1 MASSNFWFL
10 GGVGLLASA
19 CSTTPTAKTVDAPPA
34 AVQAQP
40 APPMPKL
47 SEAARQP
54 IFRLP
59 ADVRPVRE
67 AVQLE
72 VVPDR
77 EGFTGTVTI
86 QLRLLAERNDVWV
99 SARGLKFSSGTL
111 EVGGETLKARIDADD
126 SVGAALVALPQK
138 VGPGEATLRLSF
150 SGSFDP
156 HLAGLYRVK
165 AQDRYYAYTQ
175 FEAIDAR
182 KAFPC
187 FDEPSFKIP
196 WDVTLT
202 VRATDVAISNTNVV
216 SEKPAG
222 PGLKQVT
229 FRTTRPLPSYL
240 VAMVV
245 GDFDVVNAPVLPPTE
260 IRKRPLQLRGVAT
273 KGRGPDLAHALHAA
287 AEQVVMLEK
296 WFGLEYPYEKLD
308 FIAVPDFQYG
318 AMENAGAITFS
329 EFTLLVD
336 SKTAS
341 ESQKEGV
348 AVDIAHEMAHQWF
361 GDLVTMAW
369 WDDLWLNESF
379 ASFMEEQIV
388 AAWDPGLR
396 YDLVFLARIQR
407 AMATDGLA
415 RTKPIRPNVVFEP
428 DIFDVDY
435 GVVYLKGA
443 AVIGMFEQFLGAEA
457 FRAAIHDYLVAHADG
472 NATLADLLA
481 ALSVKV
487 SSVGPAFQTF
497 VEQAGVPLV
506 EGQLSCKG
514 GKASVALQQ
523 SRYKPLGSEAQD
535 GLWKVPVCAR
545 TDGTSAPV
553 CSLLSEAKG
562 TLDLGKR
569 SCPKWLALNPKAA
582 GYYHWVLPA
591 KTMEPLLAQPAK
603 NLSAAERLSVSGNLT
618 ASFAS
623 GRQAT
628 ADVVPGLSHLAVD
641 DEPVVATA
649 SAHFLENLRFDVVS
663 ADVRPKVAAYA
674 QGLYRPVLDKLGW
687 QAKADEPASIREYR
701 GFLVDYLARVVGD
714 ADVRARASAL
724 AQTYLGTDG
733 NLHPDAVDANLVGP
747 SLVGAALG
755 GNAQLFDVML
765 ARFEK
770 AQAKDVRLE
779 LLVGLA
785 SFQDPSLAARARA
798 LTFDARLHTD
808 ERLIPLFVQLGMLE
822 THADAA
828 AFVDAHPKELTD
840 AAPESHLNFLMQ
852 AVTGCSAEEAA
863 ALEARR
869 KKVQAGDGKN
879 LYALEKAVE
888 ATRLCAALVA
898 AQRPKAD
905 AFFKKAPSA
914 GHVSSR

>member
-10 GGVGLLASA
+10 GGVALLVTA
-19 CSTTPTAKTVDAPPA
+19 CGTTPTAATVDAPPA

-40 APPMPKL
+40 APPMPTL
-47 SEAARQP
+47 SEAARKP

-59 ADVRPVRE
+59 ADVHPEGE

-77 EGFTGTVTI
+77 EGFQGTVTI
-86 QLRLLAERNDVWV
+86 KLRLLAQRDDVWV

-111 EVGGETLKARIDADD
+111 EVGGETLVVRIDADD
-126 SVGAALVALPQK
+126 AVGAALVALPHK
-138 VGPGEATLRLSF
+138 VGPGPATLHLSF
-150 SGSFDP
+150 SGSFDA

-165 AQDRYYAYTQ
+165 AADRFYAYTQ

-202 VRATDVAISNTNVV
+202 VRTTDVAISNTNVL

-240 VAMVV
+240 VAMAV
-245 GDFDVVNAPVLPPTE
+245 GDFDVVNAPELPPNE
-260 IRKRPLQLRGVAT
+260 IRHRPLQLRGVAT
-273 KGRGPDLAHALHAA
+273 KGRGAELAHALHAG
-287 AEQVVMLEK
+287 AEQLVLLEK

-329 EFTLLVD
+329 EFTLLVN

-341 ESQKEGV
+341 ERQKEEV
-348 AVDIAHEMAHQWF
+348 AVDLAHEMAHQWF

-396 YDLVFLARIQR
+396 YDLVFLDRIQL

-415 RTKPIRPNVVFEP
+415 RTKPIRPNIVFEP
-428 DIFDVDY
+428 DIFDVDF

-472 NATLADLLA
+472 NATLQDLLA

-497 VEQAGVPLV
+497 VEQPGVPLV

-514 GKASVALQQ
+514 GRASVALQQ
-523 SRYKPLGSEAQD
+523 TRYRPLGSDAQD

-545 TDGTSAPV
+545 TDGATAPV
-553 CSLLSEAKG
+553 CSMLGEAKG
-562 TLDLGKR
+562 SLDLGKR
-569 SCPKWLALNPKAA
+569 ACPKWLALNPKAA

-603 NLSAAERLSVSGNLT
+603 NLSAAERLSVAGNLT

-623 GRQAT
+623 GRMA
-628 ADVVPGLSHLAVD
+628 AGDVVPGLSHLAPD
-641 DEPVVATA
+641 DEPAVAEEP
-649 SAHFLENLRFDVVS
+649 AHFFEGLRFHVVS
-663 ADVRPKVAAYA
+663 PDVQPRVSAYA

-687 QAKADEPASIREYR
+687 EPKADESARIREYR
-701 GFLVDYLARVVGD
+701 GFLVEYLARVGD
-714 ADVRARASAL
+714 ADVRSRAAAL
-724 AQTYLGTDG
+724 AQKYLGTDG

-747 SLVGAALG
+747 ALIGAALG
-755 GNAQLFDVML
+755 GNAQLFDAML
-765 ARFEK
+765 AGLGK
-770 AQAKDVRLE
+770 AQAKDVRRQ

-808 ERLIPLFVQLGMLE
+808 ERLIPLYVQLRVLE
-822 THADAA
+822 THADAI
-828 AFVDAHPKELTD
+828 AFEDAHVGELAD
-840 AAPESHLNFLMQ
+840 AVPESHLNFLL
-852 AVTGCSAEEAA
+852 AASSGCSAEEGA

-869 KKVQAGDGKN
+869 KKAQAGSGKN
-879 LYALEKAVE
+879 VYALEKAVE
-888 ATRLCAALVA
+888 ETRLCAALVQ

-905 AFFKKAPSA
+905 AFFKKAAEA